1 MSEYSA
7 GDLMAITAATY
18 ASAGE
23 VACGYCPAA
32 AKAASVMICSR
43 VEEVGCQPSSL
54 WVRVGSA
61 ARYAEINQRGRSRR
75 AGTPSGLGAHD
86 CHDLRPSRGRR
97 AARRPCWRTCG
108 PLAGPTRAP
117 AGSVKYSGR
126 SDTPGSCPTSHYPWS
141 ATQATLLAP
150 AQDCR
155 GRCSTLT
162 WRPGELPTSPP
173 SRAVGPSCAAGREGD
188 VAHDDL
194 LDGCSR
200 RGSPA
205 LPSGTPGCCP
215 PRSPENGQD
224 AATSAPP
231 ELAKRSPRRR
241 RAPCIQCVP
250 GAAPEHLPAA
260 QTFATRTF

>member
-1 MSEYSA
+1 
-7 GDLMAITAATY
+7 MAITAATY

-200 RGSPA
+200 PGIARTTQRHPRMLPTAFSRKWTGRG
-205 LPSGTPGCCP
+205 
-215 PRSPENGQD
+215 D
-224 AATSAPP
+224 
-231 ELAKRSPRRR
+231 ELAT
-241 RAPCIQCVP
+241 RASEAISAAGVAHRAFNACP
-250 GAAPEHLPAA
+250 GRP
-260 QTFATRTF
+260 